1 MLEGFFRIVKKE
13 IRDYRQERFQNR
25 QAFKGYREGLNEIKY
40 VDFLSDSEL
49 LQLNNILKWNCFT
62 VDRHGRRFG
71 RGAWEG
77 KRSDP
82 EIIPDRRILLFNDR
96 FNLSKRLVLEIGC
109 FEGIHTIGLSM
120 YAKKVIAV
128 DARIENVVKTIVRCS
143 LFGYHPTVFKL
154 DVDKRPLEEKL
165 LAADVAYHVGVLY
178 HLKDP
183 VRHLLELGGFIRA
196 GLLLDTHYALDE
208 EAVHSYEV
216 NLKPYRY
223 KQYRESGYSDV
234 FSGMYD
240 HSKWLRLDDI
250 VTILR
255 IAGFEK
261 VDILETRRE
270 RNGPR
275 ALLIAERN

>member
-13 IRDYRQERFQNR
+13 IRDYRRERFQNR
-25 QAFKGYREGLNEIKY
+25 QAFKGYTESLHKIKY

-49 LQLNNILKWNCFT
+49 MQLNNILSWNCFT

-71 RGAWEG
+71 RGSREG

-82 EIIPDRRILLFNDR
+82 EVIPDRRILLLNER
-96 FNLSKRLVLEIGC
+96 FNLAERLVLEIGC

-120 YAKKVIAV
+120 YAKKVLAI

-154 DVDKRPLEEKL
+154 DVEKRPLDEKL

-183 VRHLLELGGFIRA
+183 VRHLLELGGILRA

-208 EAVHSYEV
+208 EAVHTYEV
-216 NLKPYRY
+216 NSKRYRY
-223 KQYRESGYSDV
+223 KKYREGGYADV
-234 FSGMYD
+234 FSGIYD
-240 HSKWLRLDDI
+240 HSKWLRLEDI
-250 VTILR
+250 MNVLR
-255 IAGFEK
+255 IAGFRNVNVIE
-261 VDILETRRE
+261 ERQE

-275 ALLIAERN
+275 VLLMAERN

>member
-1 MLEGFFRIVKKE
+1 MLEGFFRIVKNE
-13 IRDYRQERFQNR
+13 LRHYRQERFQNR
-25 QAFKGYREGLNEIKY
+25 QAFKGYRERLNKIKY

-49 LQLNNILKWNCFT
+49 MQLNNILSWNCFT
-62 VDRHGRRFG
+62 VDRYGRRFG
-71 RGAWEG
+71 RGSWEG

-82 EIIPDRRILLFNDR
+82 EVIPDSRILLFNDR
-96 FNLSKRLVLEIGC
+96 FNLSERLVLEIGC

-143 LFGYHPTVFKL
+143 LFGYHPTVFRL
-154 DVDKRPLEEKL
+154 DVEKRPLDEKL

-183 VRHLLELGGFIRA
+183 VRHLLELGGFIRS
-196 GLLLDTHYALDE
+196 GLLLDTHYALNE
-208 EAVHSYEV
+208 EATDTYEV
-216 NLKPYRY
+216 NFKPYRY
-223 KQYRESGYSDV
+223 KKYREGGYADV

-240 HSKWLRLDDI
+240 HSKWLRLEDI
-250 VTILR
+250 MNVLR
-255 IAGFEK
+255 TAGFRNVSVIE
-261 VDILETRRE
+261 ERQE

-275 ALLIAERN
+275 VLLMAERN

>member
-1 MLEGFFRIVKKE
+1 MLEGFFKIVKNE
-13 IRDYRQERFQNR
+13 LRHYRQERFQNR
-25 QAFKGYREGLNEIKY
+25 QAFKGYRERLNKIKY

-49 LQLNNILKWNCFT
+49 MQLNNILSWNCFT
-62 VDRHGRRFG
+62 VDRYGRRFG
-71 RGAWEG
+71 RGSWEG

-82 EIIPDRRILLFNDR
+82 EVIPDSRILLFNDR
-96 FNLSKRLVLEIGC
+96 FNLSERLVLEIGC

-143 LFGYHPTVFKL
+143 LFGYHPTVFRL
-154 DVDKRPLEEKL
+154 DVEKRPLDEKL

-183 VRHLLELGGFIRA
+183 VRHLLELGGFIRS
-196 GLLLDTHYALDE
+196 GLLLDTHYALNE
-208 EAVHSYEV
+208 EATDTYEV
-216 NLKPYRY
+216 NFKPYRY
-223 KQYRESGYSDV
+223 KKYREGGYADV

-240 HSKWLRLDDI
+240 HSKWLRLEDI
-250 VTILR
+250 MTVLR
-255 IAGFEK
+255 IGGFRNVNVIEK
-261 VDILETRRE
+261 RQE

-275 ALLIAERN
+275 VLLMAERN

>member
-1 MLEGFFRIVKKE
+1 MLEGFFRIVKNE
-13 IRDYRQERFQNR
+13 MRHYRQERFQNR
-25 QAFKGYREGLNEIKY
+25 QAFKGYRERLNKIKY

-49 LQLNNILKWNCFT
+49 MQLNNILSWNCFT
-62 VDRHGRRFG
+62 VDLYGRRFG
-71 RGAWEG
+71 RGSWEG

-82 EIIPDRRILLFNDR
+82 EVIPDSRILLFNDR
-96 FNLSKRLVLEIGC
+96 FNLSERLVLEIGC

-143 LFGYHPTVFKL
+143 LFGYHPTVFRL
-154 DVDKRPLEEKL
+154 DVEKRPLDEKL

-183 VRHLLELGGFIRA
+183 VRHLLELGGFIRS
-196 GLLLDTHYALDE
+196 GLLLDTHYALNE
-208 EAVHSYEV
+208 EATDTYEV
-216 NLKPYRY
+216 NFKPYRY
-223 KQYRESGYSDV
+223 KKYREGGYADV

-240 HSKWLRLDDI
+240 HSKWLRLEDI
-250 VTILR
+250 MNVLR
-255 IAGFEK
+255 TAGFRNVSVIE
-261 VDILETRRE
+261 ERQE

-275 ALLIAERN
+275 VLLMAERN